1 MIAAGAT
8 MGIDHFNAI
17 VTQIAPAL
25 EKAEG
30 ETIIFL
36 DFSGIDDA
44 TPSYIKA
51 TVLALHQCGRRY
63 LREITLGEHAEV
75 AELSRPLNI
84 IVGVLNASQ
93 QVQDCI
99 NEVFARRELAV
110 LAGAHVTDERFDE
123 AVVLGALD
131 MKIFETLQSA
141 CGLDEFQ
148 AADLLEKN
156 KPTESILVTGWNNR
170 LAELHRQRLLLRRTE
185 GRTNRFRSFANKV
198 TSHHGHLLLRQ

>member
-1 MIAAGAT
+1 VIAAGAT
-8 MGIDHFNAI
+8 TGIDHFNTI
-17 VTQIAPAL
+17 VTQILPAL
-25 EKAEG
+25 KVAEA
-30 ETIIFL
+30 ETMVFL
-36 DFSGIDDA
+36 DFSGIEDA

-63 LREITLGEHAEV
+63 LQEITLKEHAEV
-75 AELSRPLNI
+75 GELSRPLNI

-99 NEVFARRELAV
+99 NEVFASRGFAV
-110 LAGAHVTDERFDE
+110 LGGAQVTDERFDE
-123 AVVLGALD
+123 AVVLGVLD
-131 MKIFETLQSA
+131 SKIYETLQRA
-141 CGLDEFQ
+141 CGLEEFQ
-148 AADLLEKN
+148 ASDLLEKN
-156 KPTESILVTGWNNR
+156 KPTGSILVTGWNNR